1 MAPNLRMNRFN
12 DDLRLHIIMCSFYG
26 YKIDSDLMI
35 AAARLGNVPTTKGE
49 EAGETLCSAGQ

>member
-1 MAPNLRMNRFN
+1 
-12 DDLRLHIIMCSFYG
+12 MCSFYG

-49 EAGETLCSAGQ
+49 EAGETLCSAGQW